1 MRAASLFGVFLVA
14 RIFILAG
21 RNIPFSVLAPI
32 AYVWQDLLFC
42 LLFAVFESVFRR
54 SRMMWL
60 PYGAVVAY
68 AAVNVPVAR
77 VLSSP
82 LTWPMI
88 RAARGPLADSITY
101 HLTPANLGC
110 SALVGAVGVLLPF
123 ALRRWGAR
131 PGDASILAAAMVI
144 AAGPAAVSRIETVGL
159 ERNFVLA
166 LVQTALP
173 RRPARPSDRDWR
185 ASPCDTPATEDLSQY
200 RAAAA
205 GRNVVL
211 VALESAGARYLR
223 PYGAAE
229 DPMPNL
235 TSLADH
241 SILFE
246 NAYAVYPES
255 IKGFFS
261 VLCSRCPA
269 FNTAPEDYGKL
280 SCPSLARAL
289 SAGGYR
295 TALFHSGRFM
305 YLGMESILEN
315 RGFQTLEDA
324 GAIGGNFESSFG
336 VDEPSTVR
344 RILSWIDALPRGQR
358 FFVTYLPIAG
368 HHPYAAPVSGPF
380 PEDREIDRYR
390 NALHYGDAALG
401 ALLNGIRSRGLDRK
415 TLLVVYGDHAEA
427 FGQHEGNAGHT
438 LFLYEENVRVPF
450 VLAMPGIQE
459 GGLRVRRTASLIDTA
474 PTILDLLGLAVPAG
488 FQGHSLLQPG
498 NRMALF
504 FTDYSLGFLGLRDGC
519 WKYIYELDS
528 RRSKLFDVCADSGER
543 NDLSTQFPQKVK
555 AYTRILQEWIA
566 AQASPQ

>member
-427 FGQHEGNAGHT
+427 FGQHEGNAGHS

-528 RRSKLFDVCADSGER
+528 RRSKLFDLCADSGER
-543 NDLSTQFPQKVK
+543 NDLSAQFPRK
-555 AYTRILQEWIA
+555 AQAYSRILQEWIA

>member
-1 MRAASLFGVFLVA
+1 
-14 RIFILAG
+14 
-21 RNIPFSVLAPI
+21 
-32 AYVWQDLLFC
+32 
-42 LLFAVFESVFRR
+42 
-54 SRMMWL
+54 
-60 PYGAVVAY
+60 
-68 AAVNVPVAR
+68 
-77 VLSSP
+77 
-82 LTWPMI
+82 MI

-255 IKGFFS
+255 IKGFSS

-380 PEDREIDRYR
+380 PEDREIGRYR

-519 WKYIYELDS
+519 WKDIYELDS

>member
-68 AAVNVPVAR
+68 AAINVPVAR

-380 PEDREIDRYR
+380 PEDREIGRYR

-528 RRSKLFDVCADSGER
+528 RRSKLFDLCADSGER

-566 AQASPQ
+566 AQAPQ

>member
-1 MRAASLFGVFLVA
+1 M
-14 RIFILAG
+14 
-21 RNIPFSVLAPI
+21 
-32 AYVWQDLLFC
+32 
-42 LLFAVFESVFRR
+42 
-54 SRMMWL
+54 
-60 PYGAVVAY
+60 
-68 AAVNVPVAR
+68 
-77 VLSSP
+77 
-82 LTWPMI
+82 
-88 RAARGPLADSITY
+88 
-101 HLTPANLGC
+101 
-110 SALVGAVGVLLPF
+110 
-123 ALRRWGAR
+123 
-131 PGDASILAAAMVI
+131 
-144 AAGPAAVSRIETVGL
+144 
-159 ERNFVLA
+159 
-166 LVQTALP
+166 
-173 RRPARPSDRDWR
+173 
-185 ASPCDTPATEDLSQY
+185 
-200 RAAAA
+200 
-205 GRNVVL
+205 VL

-380 PEDREIDRYR
+380 PEDREIGRYR
-390 NALHYGDAALG
+390 NADRIFQCE
-401 ALLNGIRSRGLDRK
+401 IRS
-415 TLLVVYGDHAEA
+415 EA
-427 FGQHEGNAGHT
+427 
-438 LFLYEENVRVPF
+438 
-450 VLAMPGIQE
+450 I
-459 GGLRVRRTASLIDTA
+459 
-474 PTILDLLGLAVPAG
+474 
-488 FQGHSLLQPG
+488 
-498 NRMALF
+498 
-504 FTDYSLGFLGLRDGC
+504 
-519 WKYIYELDS
+519 
-528 RRSKLFDVCADSGER
+528 
-543 NDLSTQFPQKVK
+543 
-555 AYTRILQEWIA
+555 
-566 AQASPQ
+566 

>member
-68 AAVNVPVAR
+68 AAINVPVAR

-380 PEDREIDRYR
+380 PEDREIGRYR

-528 RRSKLFDVCADSGER
+528 RRSKLFDLCADSGER
-543 NDLSTQFPQKVK
+543 TDLSKQFPQKVQ
-555 AYTRILQEWIA
+555 AYARTLQEWSA
-566 AQASPQ
+566 AQAPQ

>member
-528 RRSKLFDVCADSGER
+528 RRSKLFDLCADSGER

-566 AQASPQ
+566 AQAPQ

>member
-315 RGFQTLEDA
+315 RGFQTFEDA

-336 VDEPSTVR
+336 VDELSTVR

-380 PEDREIDRYR
+380 PEDREIGRYR

-427 FGQHEGNAGHT
+427 FGQHEGNAGHS

-528 RRSKLFDVCADSGER
+528 RRSKLFDLCADSGER
-543 NDLSTQFPQKVK
+543 NDLSTQFPRKAQ

-566 AQASPQ
+566 AQAPQ

>member
-427 FGQHEGNAGHT
+427 FGQHEGNAGHS

-528 RRSKLFDVCADSGER
+528 RRSKLFDLCADSGER

-566 AQASPQ
+566 AQAPQ